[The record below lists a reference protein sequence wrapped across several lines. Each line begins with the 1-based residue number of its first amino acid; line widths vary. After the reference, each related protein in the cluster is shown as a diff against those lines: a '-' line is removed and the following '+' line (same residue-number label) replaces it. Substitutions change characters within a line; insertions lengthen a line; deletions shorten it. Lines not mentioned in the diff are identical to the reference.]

1 MIVRGAEGLWR
12 VEGVVKVDS
21 AAALFG
27 EAEAMWQDPELRV
40 DLSGISEADSAVIAL
55 LLAWRRRALAEGR
68 EIEFLNAT
76 ESVRSLATLYDVAQ
90 LLFPSEAE
98 AKLALSS

>member
-40 DLSGISEADSAVIAL
+40 DLSGI
-55 LLAWRRRALAEGR
+55 
-68 EIEFLNAT
+68 
-76 ESVRSLATLYDVAQ
+76 
-90 LLFPSEAE
+90 
-98 AKLALSS
+98 AKRIQP